1 MMRSRSETEGWLRD
15 TLKRGDSMDGKRLK
29 RLASDSGLKERT
41 LYRAAQAI
49 GVTMLPSGFGKPRR
63 WHLCPMSAKG
73 CHVCLTKTGDRYVE
87 PGAVAKA
94 EPTDSELKEARG
106 TAKLAIHPSVNAAM
120 VIKEFGERFGDL
132 DVGQLAVQL
141 EIGMNDVSK
150 NDLRGCEAML
160 YSQAHA
166 LQAIFME
173 LARQAAFQVKGE
185 GWFPNYEAH
194 MRLALKA
201 QSQCR
206 ATVETLVTMK
216 NPPMVFA
223 RQANIT
229 QGPQQVNN
237 GMMPADEPRAGTRE
251 NEKAQDKLLEA
262 QNGKRLDFGAPG
274 AAVGAD
280 PQLATVGGGDGAEV
294 RRG

>member
-1 MMRSRSETEGWLRD
+1 MGAGGGAGVMRSRSETEGWLRD
-15 TLKRGDSMDGKRLK
+15 TLKGGDSIDGQRLK

-49 GVTMLPSGFGKPRR
+49 GVTMLPGGFGKPRR

-73 CHVCLTKTGDRYVE
+73 CNVCRHVE

-94 EPTDSELKEARG
+94 EPTDSELKARLAR
-106 TAKLAIHPSVNAAM
+106 AKAAIRPEVRAAF
-120 VIKEFGERFGDL
+120 VISEFGGHP
-132 DVGQLAVQL
+132 DVAGLAVQL
-141 EIGMNDVSK
+141 EIGMNDVRK
-150 NDLRGCEAML
+150 NDLRQCEAML

-166 LQAIFME
+166 LQAIFVE

-206 ATVETLVTMK
+206 ATLETWAQIK
-216 NPPMVFA
+216 NPSVVFA
-223 RQANIT
+223 RQANIA

-237 GMMPADEPRAGTRE
+237 NGMMPGGEPRARGNRKYAKQTIGRE
-251 NEKAQDKLLEA
+251 TA
-262 QNGKRLDFGAPG
+262 
-274 AAVGAD
+274 
-280 PQLATVGGGDGAEV
+280 
-294 RRG
+294 